1 MCIRDRFNGKKGR
14 RYLALK
20 FAAHPTTDKHLA
32 SLRYYKNNFF
42 DPPSVLL
49 NSNRLRIRQMVQDLQ
64 RLGTIKVPPFIPFRD
79 D

>member
-1 MCIRDRFNGKKGR
+1 MFNGKKGR

-20 FAAHPTTDKHLA
+20 FAAQPTTDKHLA

-49 NSNRLRIRQMVQDLQ
+49 NSNRLRIRQMVQDLP